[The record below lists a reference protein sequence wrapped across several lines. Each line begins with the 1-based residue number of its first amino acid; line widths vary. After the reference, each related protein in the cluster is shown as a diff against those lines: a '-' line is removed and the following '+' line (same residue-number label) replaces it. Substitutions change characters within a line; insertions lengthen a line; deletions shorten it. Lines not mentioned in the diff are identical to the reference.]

1 MIACYYSMK
10 ALFHSAHY
18 RQRPLKHG
26 WLILLMASLTL
37 IHAVPGFSSGNDNE
51 LWNSLRSGNSL
62 VLIRH
67 AIAPGTGDPNHFTLG
82 DCSTQRNLSATGR
95 TQAQAIGRQF
105 RAHGIQQAQVFSS
118 QWCRCMETA
127 ELLELG
133 PVTEL
138 PELNSFFQ
146 QYERRDLQTQH
157 LKKWLKRAK
166 FDHPVVLITHQ
177 VNITALTDFYPASG
191 EMVIIKRSDS
201 GEIQVLGSIKTD

>member
-1 MIACYYSMK
+1 MISSHYSMK
-10 ALFHSAHY
+10 AFFPGAHH
-18 RQRPLKHG
+18 RQRPLKCC
-26 WLILLMASLTL
+26 WLILLMAFLTL
-37 IHAVPGFSSGNDNE
+37 IHPAPGFSSGNDTE

-67 AIAPGTGDPNHFTLG
+67 AIAPGTGDPNHFRLG
-82 DCSTQRNLSATGR
+82 DCSTQRNLSAAGR
-95 TQAQAIGRQF
+95 SQAQAIGRQF

-157 LKKWLKRAK
+157 LKKWLKRAT
-166 FDHPVVLITHQ
+166 FDHPLVLVTHQ
-177 VNITALTDFYPASG
+177 VNITALTDFYPESG

-201 GEIQVLGSIKTD
+201 GEILVIGSIKTD

>member
-1 MIACYYSMK
+1 MAC
-10 ALFHSAHY
+10 
-18 RQRPLKHG
+18 
-26 WLILLMASLTL
+26 LTL
-37 IHAVPGFSSGNDNE
+37 IHTAPGFSSNIDIE

-67 AIAPGTGDPNHFTLG
+67 ALAPGTGDPNHFKLG
-82 DCSTQRNLSATGR
+82 DCSTQRNLSAAGR
-95 TQAQAIGRQF
+95 TQAQVIGKQF

-146 QYERRDLQTQH
+146 QHERRDSQTQR
-157 LKKWLKRAK
+157 LKKWLDRAK
-166 FDHPVVLITHQ
+166 FDQPLVLVTHQ

-191 EMVIIKRSDS
+191 EMVIVKRSES
-201 GEIQVLGSIKTD
+201 GEILVLGSIKTD

>member
-1 MIACYYSMK
+1 MK
-10 ALFHSAHY
+10 AFFPGAHH
-18 RQRPLKHG
+18 RQRPLKCC
-26 WLILLMASLTL
+26 WLILLMAFLTL
-37 IHAVPGFSSGNDNE
+37 IHPAPGFSSGNDTE

-67 AIAPGTGDPNHFTLG
+67 AIAPGTGDPNHFRLG
-82 DCSTQRNLSATGR
+82 DCSTQRNLSAAGR
-95 TQAQAIGRQF
+95 SQAQAIGRQF

-157 LKKWLKRAK
+157 LKKWLKRAT
-166 FDHPVVLITHQ
+166 FDHPLVLVTHQ
-177 VNITALTDFYPASG
+177 VNITALTDFYPESG

-201 GEIQVLGSIKTD
+201 GEILVRGSIKTD